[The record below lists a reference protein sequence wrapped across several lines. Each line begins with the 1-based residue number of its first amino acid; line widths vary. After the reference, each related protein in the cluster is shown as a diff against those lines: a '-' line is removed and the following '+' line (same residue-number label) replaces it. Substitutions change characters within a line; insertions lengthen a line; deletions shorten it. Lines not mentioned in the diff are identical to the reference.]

1 LADDPG
7 VTAARDFAGKPR
19 MMPENRPPGGR
30 RGAMPHR
37 TYNVREAAE
46 YLHVT
51 EAEVEE
57 LVRAGEIPF
66 ESMGNRVVFRR
77 KDVDSWASCRV
88 LGLECDGLDDFH
100 RKTSAKYHDLSKQ
113 KAIIPEL
120 MQVRF
125 VEPALAARTRASVIR
140 EMAALASAT
149 GLVALVDDLRVSLEA
164 RERLASTALPGGV
177 AMLHPQHH
185 DPYLFDDS
193 FILLART
200 IQSLPFGS
208 PDGLTTDIY
217 FLIASQDERIHLHLL
232 ARLCAICHKTDA
244 LDRLRAADGA
254 REMFEVLLGAE
265 EEILRG
271 MRA

>member
-1 LADDPG
+1 
-7 VTAARDFAGKPR
+7 
-19 MMPENRPPGGR
+19 
-30 RGAMPHR
+30 MPHR
-37 TYNVREAAE
+37 TFNIREAAE

-88 LGLECDGLDDFH
+88 LGLECDGLDEFH
-100 RKTSAKYHDLSKQ
+100 RKTTAKYHDLSKQ

-125 VEPALAARTRASVIR
+125 VEPALAARTRASLIR
-140 EMAALASAT
+140 EMAGLAAAT
-149 GLVALVDDLRVSLEA
+149 GLVVQPEDLRVSLDA
-164 RERLASTALPGGV
+164 RERMASTALPGGV
-177 AMLHPQHH
+177 AMLHPAQH

-200 IQSLPFGS
+200 VQSLPFGS
-208 PDGLTTDIY
+208 PDGLTTDIF
-217 FLIASQDERIHLHLL
+217 FLIASQDDRIHLHLL
-232 ARLCAICHKTDA
+232 ARLCAICHNTDA
-244 LDRLRAADGA
+244 LERIRAAGGA
-254 REMFEVLLGAE
+254 REIYEVLLAAE

-271 MRA
+271 MAR